1 MGDPVATRPSE
12 PGITD
17 AVLLC
22 GGRGTRL
29 GTETEKPLVP
39 VDGRPM
45 VHRVLDAIARSRIRR
60 VVAVSSPHTPST
72 TATMEELSAG
82 ELEPAR
88 LVSNVVVGSGEGY
101 VDDLNRGLDAVDG
114 PALTVTADLPLLR
127 TRDVA
132 DVIEAAVGS
141 GDDGG
146 PAHTANDRGL
156 VDSVSICVPVSL
168 KRTLGASVDTSV
180 THDGNDVA
188 PTGLNVVGSGEDTVV
203 VRRSKS
209 LAINVNRPR
218 DLALARRIASE

>member
-141 GDDGG
+141 DDDCGS
-146 PAHTANDRGL
+146 AHTANDRGL